1 MKWEKTLDIFIR
13 VVLIKNKKNLQ
24 FVGGVTLGH
33 FHPFCFHFLNN
44 ANLQRDITYVGGEI
58 NKVSH

>member
-1 MKWEKTLDIFIR
+1 MDNCECIVAF
-13 VVLIKNKKNLQ
+13 VSKNLQ

-58 NKVSH
+58 NKVSHFVKCGVP